1 MRPERGKIATIMAN
15 KLRCKSCGRLIGKN
29 KPHSCQPPWNKGK
42 KTGIIPKSAFKE
54 GNIPWN
60 CGKNQPDE
68 TKKKISETNKRKNIS
83 PPREYW
89 FTIGH
94 RPHNFGTVGLTQPN
108 KTSFK
113 QGNKPKHAGKKR
125 PKISGKKHWNWRG
138 GITARNMAIRNS
150 LEYKIWRDAVYER
163 DDFTCNRCKKRGG
176 DLHAHHIKP
185 FSQFPEL
192 RFDIDNGMTLCRP
205 CHYEVHSTHPLQ

>member
-68 TKKKISETNKRKNIS
+68 TKKKLVKQTKGKIY
-83 PPREYW
+83 PRPASIGLLLDTDP
-89 FTIGH
+89 TILELL
-94 RPHNFGTVGLTQPN
+94 GLLSRIRHPSN
-108 KTSFK
+108 R
-113 QGNKPKHAGKKR
+113 NKPKHAGKKR